1 MRLKNRVSL
10 ESLMEGVTV
19 RENIIASA
27 KEIFSSM
34 LMMDIVETGTNDKEV
49 VPLID
54 SISGVIG
61 LAGTHK
67 GVLAV
72 HLPHTVAIAVTS
84 SFLGMDVEE
93 MNSDVEDAVG
103 ELANMLGGNVKSIL
117 SEKGRDINLSLP
129 TTISGHHYD
138 YQSNKEAER
147 IFIKFTC
154 EPGEFAVEL
163 LLEK

>member
-1 MRLKNRVSL
+1 MRER
-10 ESLMEGVTV
+10 
-19 RENIIASA
+19 IIEAA

-34 LMMDIVETGTNDKEV
+34 LMMEISEVEDSDTRHQ
-49 VPLID
+49 PLID

-67 GVLAV
+67 GVLAI
-72 HLPHTVAIAVTS
+72 HIPHKVAIAITG

-93 MNSDVEDAVG
+93 INSDVEDAVG

-129 TTISGHHYD
+129 TTISGQHYD
-138 YQSNKEAER
+138 YQTNKDAET
-147 IFIKFTC
+147 IVIPFDCETGQFTI
-154 EPGEFAVEL
+154 EL
-163 LLEK
+163 QLEK

>member
-1 MRLKNRVSL
+1 
-10 ESLMEGVTV
+10 V
-19 RENIIASA
+19 RERIIESA

-34 LMMDIVETGTNDKEV
+34 LMMDISALEETKTEMH
-49 VPLID
+49 PLVD

-67 GVLAV
+67 GVLAI
-72 HLPHTVAIAVTS
+72 HLPHRVAIAITS

-129 TTISGHHYD
+129 TTISGRHYD
-138 YQSNKEAER
+138 YQPNKDAER
-147 IFIKFTC
+147 IFIQFRCETGQFT
-154 EPGEFAVEL
+154 VEL
-163 LLEK
+163 QLEK